1 MNVVIIVGRLTRDPD
16 LRQTNSGVSCARFSI
31 AVDRQFKNQQTGER
45 EADFIDCVAWRQTA
59 DFVTR
64 YFTKGQMI
72 AIEGDIR
79 NNNYDDKNGV
89 KHYSYTV
96 NVNQVHFVGSKNEQ
110 SGEQQQTTTYQQQTA
125 ANAAP
130 TQSPAQSAPALN
142 LDEFEQILGDDE
154 PPF

>member
-1 MNVVIIVGRLTRDPD
+1 MNRVILIGNLVADPES
-16 LRQTNSGVSCARFSI
+16 RTTQSGLSQCTFRI
-31 AVDRQFKNQQTGER
+31 AVQRRFANQHGVR
-45 EADFIDCVAWRQTA
+45 EADFFTVICWRQTA

-79 NNNYDDKNGV
+79 NNNYDDKHGV

-125 ANAAP
+125 ARTAP
-130 TQSPAQSAPALN
+130 AQSPAQSAPALN